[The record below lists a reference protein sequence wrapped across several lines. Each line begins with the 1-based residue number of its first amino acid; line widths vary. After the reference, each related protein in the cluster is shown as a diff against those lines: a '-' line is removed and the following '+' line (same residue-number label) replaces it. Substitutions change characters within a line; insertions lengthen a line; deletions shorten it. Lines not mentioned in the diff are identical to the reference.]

1 MYFLR
6 LLLVLSSFIFR
17 SFFVYYSLL
26 QLLRKIQEK
35 GDFVMNMI
43 I

>member
-1 MYFLR
+1 VKYVF
-6 LLLVLSSFIFR
+6 SSFIVR

-35 GDFVMNMI
+35 GDFIMNMTI
-43 I
+43 